1 MTNPAEI
8 VTVTSMDGIPIVT
21 LPDRRMTTSGK
32 ALAQAILAQANGG
45 SLPPATKEQVARA
58 VGAAVTHRSYI
69 ADPDNAN
76 ANGEVM
82 RDEMAKLRDLVRP
95 ESGMSPA
102 DVADRIAQVA
112 GMARQQAENLPTP
125 DTTAANGPAEAIKGA
140 QLITRESTGSGD
152 NWTPG
157 TGARV
162 FRDLIRTH
170 YTEEFH
176 PARKLWSTLAKLM

>member
-58 VGAAVTHRSYI
+58 VGAAVSHRSYI

-76 ANGEVM
+76 VAGEVM
-82 RDEMAKLRDLVRP
+82 RDQMTGLRGLVRP
-95 ESGMSPA
+95 EPGDSPA
-102 DVADRIAQVA
+102 DVANMIADIA
-112 GMARQQAENLPTP
+112 RHARQRAENLPTLDMNGSP
-125 DTTAANGPAEAIKGA
+125 ASAAWEGA
-140 QLITRESTGSGD
+140 NTITGGSH
-152 NWTPG
+152 G
-157 TGARV
+157 TGDAWV
-162 FRDLIRTH
+162 PGEGAGTFRDLIRTH
-170 YTEEFH
+170 YSDESH
-176 PARKLWSTLAKLM
+176 PAHKLWNGLANRM